1 MQEIRVRTNQIELQ
15 VRDYAHEGEATLFLH
30 FGGTNLMV
38 WQRVVPYF
46 QDRYHLILVDLRG
59 HGKSDIPE
67 GGYHMDEM
75 ARDVIGVLD
84 YLHIDKAHIIGS
96 SLGAEVG
103 LSLAANHQERVLSLV
118 LDGALHSEFGP
129 FGLWEGT
136 EEAFNAHVN
145 TQLEK
150 IRNAPVVKF
159 PTLDALMQTRKELYE
174 KYDWWNEYVAEMERY
189 GALQLEDGQ
198 YIKGWGKQSNLS
210 YMQEYFYYHF
220 EDYYS
225 KVQCPLLMLTNKDL
239 EEGREKEVLLGL
251 RDLAKNAELG
261 QVSGWGHPYLWMLN
275 PDEACKVI
283 LKFLDA
289 QEFPLM

>member
-1 MQEIRVRTNQIELQ
+1 MRTNQIELQ
-15 VRDYAHEGEATLFLH
+15 VRDYAHEGEAILFLH

-46 QDRYHLILVDLRG
+46 QDCYRLIPVDLRG
-59 HGKSDIPE
+59 HGKSEIPE

-96 SLGAEVG
+96 SLGAEVS
-103 LSLAANHQERVLSLV
+103 LSLAANYQNRVLSLV

-150 IRNAPVVKF
+150 IRNAPVAKF

-189 GALQLEDGQ
+189 GALQLEDGH
-198 YIKGWGKQSNLS
+198 YIK
-210 YMQEYFYYHF
+210 
-220 EDYYS
+220 
-225 KVQCPLLMLTNKDL
+225 
-239 EEGREKEVLLGL
+239 
-251 RDLAKNAELG
+251 
-261 QVSGWGHPYLWMLN
+261 GWGHPYLWMLN

-283 LKFLDA
+283 LKFLVHKNS
-289 QEFPLM
+289 L